1 MLTPL
6 SLGLLAAG
14 FFTAMLSGIAGVGG
28 GTVLIAILY
37 ALGLTPTVAV
47 PLHAAVQMVSI
58 GTRVVAYLRDVEWR
72 AAGWF
77 LLTALPTPFLVAGF
91 VAQANVDALR
101 LLLAGLIIVSLLP
114 GSVKLPQL
122 GLRSSYLLAGAL
134 NGSLGMFVGATGLF
148 VGRLFLRPEWDK
160 RTIVGT
166 LALCQ
171 TLGHLLKMLA
181 YASVG
186 FGVLERPEL
195 LWPLVISVIVGTFAG
210 RWLHERVSDSGF
222 RRVFK
227 FILLTLSLKLAYDGL
242 QGLGW
247 LNWI

>member
-1 MLTPL
+1 MPCKAELVSNGTQVRIKGRTRHAKRMRKWATKP
-6 SLGLLAAG
+6 GLWLVPAKVACEPGWCKRHGVDPVPAQIAALACRPPKEPSDAP
-14 FFTAMLSGIAGVGG
+14 MPIAG
-28 GTVLIAILY
+28 LYPYQRDAI
-37 ALGLTPTVAV
+37 
-47 PLHAAVQMVSI
+47 
-58 GTRVVAYLRDVEWR
+58 
-72 AAGWF
+72 
-77 LLTALPTPFLVAGF
+77 
-91 VAQANVDALR
+91 
-101 LLLAGLIIVSLLP
+101 
-114 GSVKLPQL
+114 
-122 GLRSSYLLAGAL
+122 
-134 NGSLGMFVGATGLF
+134 
-148 VGRLFLRPEWDK
+148 

>member
-1 MLTPL
+1 
-6 SLGLLAAG
+6 
-14 FFTAMLSGIAGVGG
+14 
-28 GTVLIAILY
+28 
-37 ALGLTPTVAV
+37 
-47 PLHAAVQMVSI
+47 
-58 GTRVVAYLRDVEWR
+58 
-72 AAGWF
+72 
-77 LLTALPTPFLVAGF
+77 
-91 VAQANVDALR
+91 
-101 LLLAGLIIVSLLP
+101 
-114 GSVKLPQL
+114 
-122 GLRSSYLLAGAL
+122 
-134 NGSLGMFVGATGLF
+134 
-148 VGRLFLRPEWDK
+148 
-160 RTIVGT
+160 
-166 LALCQ
+166 
-171 TLGHLLKMLA
+171 MLA